1 MRCLVIYDIP
11 DNRVRTKVADICLDY
26 GLERIQYSA
35 FFGNL
40 EHSHQEELLMKVKK
54 KAGKKE
60 INIQLFPICEKDLD
74 KRLIWVQKGSESK
87 DSPSA

>member
-40 EHSHQEELLMKVKK
+40 ERSHQEELLMKVKK

-74 KRLIWVQKGSESK
+74 KRLIWVQKESESK
-87 DSPSA
+87 ASPSA